1 MKNVFDWLI
10 RYKVGLLIGAI
21 IGVLIGFIA
30 LKTGNTFFIVAFPG
44 VFFGGAFFSS
54 FFTMPAW
61 VEVVSVFV
69 NILVLGLAGA
79 WIESLL
85 KNVRKRQH

>member
-1 MKNVFDWLI
+1 MKNVLDWLI
-10 RYKVGLLIGAI
+10 RHRVGLLIGAI
-21 IGVLIGFIA
+21 IGVLVSFIA

-54 FFTMPAW
+54 FFKMPAW
-61 VEVVSVFV
+61 VEVVGVFV
-69 NILVLGLAGA
+69 NVLVLGIVGA

-85 KNVRKRQH
+85 KNVRKRRT